1 MRVCPRL
8 CSWVTACAGGRACWS
23 VQLCES
29 VCVRAPARGRAHAR
43 ASLVARA
50 PLYLCTC
57 ASAHVSICACASI
70 AMCVCLCACACAC
83 ARAHMRGRVHPP
95 LRVLFVV
102 RCRFSRGKPPPRC
115 VESPPAARPR
125 DAYRRL
131 LTGVL
136 QGPRTRVRARAR
148 VARAF
153 RRAPMQCWAVLCAVF
168 RRASDAPI
176 GVEI

>member
-23 VQLCES
+23 VQLRES
-29 VCVRAPARGRAHAR
+29 VCVRAPARARAR

-115 VESPPAARPR
+115 VESPPAAPSRRVPSPLNWCVSRPPHPR
-125 DAYRRL
+125 ARW
-131 LTGVL
+131 
-136 QGPRTRVRARAR
+136 RTRGAR
-148 VARAF
+148 VPARTH
-153 RRAPMQCWAVLCAVF
+153 AVLGGSVRSFAPRVRCAH
-168 RRASDAPI
+168 RR
-176 GVEI
+176 